1 MVDLRL
7 APLSKSVGTGFPGV
21 GCIWECSV
29 FVIGK
34 IGRKVEF
41 VRGWRLDV
49 GDQSEEENASF
60 AALF

>member
-7 APLSKSVGTGFPGV
+7 APLSKSIGTGFPGV

-34 IGRKVEF
+34 IGQKVEF
-41 VRGWRLDV
+41 VGGRRPDI
-49 GDQSEEENASF
+49 GDQSEEENALF